1 MQIAAF
7 TICARNYLPRA
18 ETLKDSL
25 QRHDPDLPFFI
36 FLADEAEPSD
46 RLPGGTVPIASLDI
60 PGWQEMAFRY
70 TLLEFSTSLK
80 ADCFLYLLRREGFDA
95 AIFLDPDIEVF
106 SPLSAVREALA
117 EGQAAV
123 LTPHL
128 LDPYKANLS
137 GRDLEIVRSGAFNL
151 GFAAFSRQAESLAFL
166 DWWAAKLRTQCYAV
180 PEAGLFVDQ
189 RFCDMAPAFIEHLCI
204 LRHPGYNVAYWNLQ
218 ERAITREGSEILV
231 NGAPLVFFHFSGLGI
246 NNAGEL
252 SHHLGAD
259 QPEMSTCLAGLVQS
273 YSETVKAYQEAS
285 GMHTRPYAYGRFANG
300 MAVLQPMRR
309 DPPAHG
315 SPQDWFLAPD
325 TDYWNSPDPHIN
337 DAGPKITR
345 LMGAYLRLRPDLMQ
359 RFPMTSIEGRS
370 DYLAW
375 FCRHGVREYDIP
387 DCFLPGGRLGALG
400 ATGAGLIL
408 RTARSLM
415 RRAGN

>member
-25 QRHDPDLPFFI
+25 KRHNPDLAFFI
-36 FLADEAEPSD
+36 FLADAAEPSD
-46 RLPGGTVPIASLDI
+46 RLPEGTVPIASLDM

-70 TLLEFSTSLK
+70 TLLEFSTSVK
-80 ADCFLYLLRREGFDA
+80 ADCFIHLLRRHGFDA

-106 SPLSAVREALA
+106 GPLEAVRAALA

-128 LDPYKANLS
+128 LDPQRAHQS

-151 GFAAFSRQAESLAFL
+151 GFAAFSRHAQSLAFL
-166 DWWAAKLRTQCYAV
+166 DWWAAKLRTDCYVA

-189 RFCDMAPAFIEHLCI
+189 RFCDMAPAFIEQLRV
-204 LRHPGYNVAYWNLQ
+204 LRHPGYNVAYWNLP
-218 ERAITREGSEILV
+218 ERAITREGNEILV
-231 NGAPLVFFHFSGLGI
+231 NGEPLIFFHFSGLSIGDS
-246 NNAGEL
+246 GQL
-252 SHHLGAD
+252 SRHLGPD
-259 QPEMSTCLAGLVQS
+259 QPDMSPCLAGLVQS
-273 YSETVKAYQEAS
+273 YAEAVTAHQQAS
-285 GMHTRPYAYGRFANG
+285 GMHTRPYAYNRFANG
-300 MAVLQPMRR
+300 MPVLQPMRR

-325 TDYWNSPDPHIN
+325 IAYWNSRDPHISGG
-337 DAGPKITR
+337 GPKITR
-345 LMGAYLRLRPDLMQ
+345 LMGAYLRLRPDLMR
-359 RFPMTSIEGRS
+359 RFPMTSLEGRR
-370 DYLAW
+370 DYLGW
-375 FCRHGVREYDIP
+375 FCRHGAREYDIP

-400 ATGAGLIL
+400 AIGSGLIL
-408 RTARSLM
+408 RAANALL
-415 RRAGN
+415 RRADS

>member
-25 QRHDPDLPFFI
+25 QRHNPDLPFFI
-36 FLADEAEPSD
+36 FLADAAEPSD
-46 RLPGGTVPIASLDI
+46 QLPAGTVPVAELDV
-60 PGWQEMAFRY
+60 PGWREMAFRY
-70 TLLEFSTSLK
+70 TLLEFSTSAK
-80 ADCFLYLLRREGFDA
+80 ADCFIHLLRREGFDA

-106 SPLSAVREALA
+106 GPLSAVREALA
-117 EGQAAV
+117 AGQAAV

-128 LDPYKANLS
+128 FDPQKAHLS

-166 DWWAAKLRTQCYAV
+166 DWWAAKLRKACYAE

-189 RFCDMAPAFIEHLCI
+189 RYCDMAPAFIERLCV
-204 LRHPGYNVAYWNLQ
+204 LRHPGYNVAYWNLH
-218 ERAITREGSEILV
+218 ERAITREGREFLV

-246 NNAGEL
+246 GDAEQL
-252 SHHLGAD
+252 SRHLGPD
-259 QPEMSTCLAGLVQS
+259 QPDMSTCLAGLVQ
-273 YSETVKAYQEAS
+273 AYAEAVTAHQQAS

-309 DPPAHG
+309 DPPADG
-315 SPQDWFLAPD
+315 SPDDWFLAPD
-325 TDYWNSPDPHIN
+325 TAYWNSPDPQI
-337 DAGPKITR
+337 AGGRPKITR

-359 RFPMTSIEGRS
+359 RFPMTSVEGRQE
-370 DYLAW
+370 YLAW
-375 FCRHGVREYDIP
+375 FCRHGAREYDIP

-400 ATGAGLIL
+400 VTGAGLIL
-408 RTARSLM
+408 RAARSLM
-415 RRAGN
+415 RRAGS